1 MGIDIGRRE
10 LLLPQRDRWKRRSI
24 GSRRTSASPSGLP
37 AQIRGIHFR
46 DLASNYDR
54 LARLSERAGRPS
66 EALDAYVE
74 ADRNFAG
81 IIGKD
86 PSQAAWQRDA
96 AVVLENMG
104 TLILQ
109 GRRSGPRHRGF
120 PACLVPAR
128 GACGLSQNS
137 QHLSNRDR
145 TPDRPSGRAP
155 SAEVEPNR
163 GLGNPSAPESV

>member
-81 IIGKD
+81 NKD

-96 AVVLENMG
+96 AVDLENMC

-109 GRRSGPRHRGF
+109 GRRSGPSRHALSLREGL
-120 PACLVPAR
+120 ADTAQWYRRTMALAR
-128 GACGLSQNS
+128 
-137 QHLSNRDR
+137 
-145 TPDRPSGRAP
+145 
-155 SAEVEPNR
+155 
-163 GLGNPSAPESV
+163 